1 MRPAA
6 RRPRGSAAAPMPL
19 ERTNEMT
26 KSENFRMLATVV
38 AAFFVSGMLM
48 TASTSTG
55 LLA

>member
-1 MRPAA
+1 MRFAPG
-6 RRPRGSAAAPMPL
+6 RPRGSAAAPMPL

>member
-1 MRPAA
+1 
-6 RRPRGSAAAPMPL
+6 MPL